1 MAKDSSSAVVL
12 KLTVHSLLS
21 CWEPDTNLI
30 SHDHVTSH
38 QMRHTD
44 EDDTAHLPLTRPSIV
59 QLIGTDSQLSFSS
72 ATFGVCKNILSLL
85 HVISGA
91 VTYVSLHLKQQNC
104 CWGYTIKSHDV
115 GETWRMSVKQHGRN
129 THTHTHTC
137 LMAPFPELCR

>member
-1 MAKDSSSAVVL
+1 
-12 KLTVHSLLS
+12 
-21 CWEPDTNLI
+21 
-30 SHDHVTSH
+30 
-38 QMRHTD
+38 MRHTD
-44 EDDTAHLPLTRPSIV
+44 EDDTAHLPLTRPSIA

-129 THTHTHTC
+129 TH
-137 LMAPFPELCR
+137 LFNGPFSGTMQVSRYQKGKTNLDFAEARDSEWQWHQLGHMQVCT